1 MDTSFSPEDALKRI
15 DHLDEEQEGRR
26 KNRWKDWAFEG
37 ALLLLAPSFIF
48 HILEFYGAKGPAL
61 TSAMWVVVGF
71 CALGALFVEVF
82 VWSLRNKAIQEAKN
96 QRELLHDYLI
106 GNS

>member
-1 MDTSFSPEDALKRI
+1 MNTSFSPEDALRRI

-48 HILEFYGAKGPAL
+48 HILEFYGASGDAL
-61 TSAMWVVVGF
+61 TSVMWVVVGF
-71 CALGALFVEVF
+71 CALSAIFVEV
-82 VWSLRNKAIQEAKN
+82 VARSLHKKSIEEAKN
-96 QRELLHDYLI
+96 QRELLHDYLM
-106 GNS
+106 GSS